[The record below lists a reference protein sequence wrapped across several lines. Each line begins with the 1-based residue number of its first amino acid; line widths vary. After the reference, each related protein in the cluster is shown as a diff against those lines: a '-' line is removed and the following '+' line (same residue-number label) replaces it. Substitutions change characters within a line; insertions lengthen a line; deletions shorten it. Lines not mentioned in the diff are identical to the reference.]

1 LLCSVKKDSALSVL
15 ADEPKQVFALTA
27 TTGKLAMAA
36 SQKRDI
42 QNSVPSRQQK
52 IAKKSNSYD
61 NMSSK

>member
-1 LLCSVKKDSALSVL
+1 MV
-15 ADEPKQVFALTA
+15 
-27 TTGKLAMAA
+27 